1 MWLLEWLLRKT
12 APARCTTRGS
22 PSRAP
27 PPSARS
33 RPLLLLLLLPMASS
47 VDVETRFLAVVDE
60 YVAAYPLVGRDAL
73 SPNCVRLA
81 AAKILL
87 HQRQV
92 KSTGN
97 ANTPWPEEGAKQL
110 AAILLVIFVQECLV
124 HSQQN
129 VLGVAAHEFYELLSS
144 LVRSAGVTRSD
155 LITELIDV
163 DKEGSATRFA
173 SSNEIARLWVA
184 SPEGA
189 LAGSPARLRAVLSS
203 EGDGGSEF
211 ERGSWSNE
219 SLPELARE
227 ARLGGIAAPATPL
240 YRRRLFLRSRRFR
253 ICSTAVVVIWLLC
266 TEFICFS
273 RFYGHDFAQ
282 VMLFATSCSFGTSI
296 VVASFPTDLAA
307 QKRFT
312 LLPTCA
318 TALSVI
324 TATYSEFFYLSD
336 AHVNTAC
343 KLVHA
348 ALCLA
353 VNATWSS
360 SAILSAH
367 GSYSWQKARLVYLC
381 DGLSFLITTIL
392 LSHLGPP
399 PAYPPGNVAY
409 PTALF
414 RAAIS
419 IFWAAILTKS
429 NRLDFAAFADRL
441 GWNHVTLNLS
451 EIHQPVEPGAEG
463 NEGSNSNS
471 GDPSPPLD
479 GAGKGEG
486 SGGDGELL
494 SNLSSG
500 ERSSLSE
507 FLERRESGGGG
518 GGGSSETV
526 EGATRRRRRSSK
538 E

>member
-1 MWLLEWLLRKT
+1 MAAKT
-12 APARCTTRGS
+12 APRCTTRGS
-22 PSRAP
+22 VSRAT
-27 PPSARS
+27 SVGALAAAAAAFAAANGLAAGCRDA
-33 RPLLLLLLLPMASS
+33 LPRGGGR
-47 VDVETRFLAVVDE
+47 VCRRL
-60 YVAAYPLVGRDAL
+60 PLVGRDAL
-73 SPNCVRLA
+73 SPKTACAWPLQSPA
-81 AAKILL
+81 APTTSKVDG
-87 HQRQV
+87 QCD
-92 KSTGN
+92 
-97 ANTPWPEEGAKQL
+97 TPWPEEGAKQL
-110 AAILLVIFVQECLV
+110 AAILLVIFVQSASCTA
-124 HSQQN
+124 SKTPRR
-129 VLGVAAHEFYELLSS
+129 AHEFCELLE
-144 LVRSAGVTRSD
+144 LLRSAGVTRSD

-163 DKEGSATRFA
+163 DKEGERDALRP
-173 SSNEIARLWVA
+173 SNEIARLWVA
-184 SPEGA
+184 SPEGRCR
-189 LAGSPARLRAVLSS
+189 LPARLRAVLSS

-392 LSHLGPP
+392 LSHLARRPH
-399 PAYPPGNVAY
+399 
-409 PTALF
+409 TR
-414 RAAIS
+414 RATSRIRPRSSAP
-419 IFWAAILTKS
+419 
-429 NRLDFAAFADRL
+429 R
-441 GWNHVTLNLS
+441 
-451 EIHQPVEPGAEG
+451 
-463 NEGSNSNS
+463 
-471 GDPSPPLD
+471 SP
-479 GAGKGEG
+479 
-486 SGGDGELL
+486 
-494 SNLSSG
+494 SSG
-500 ERSSLSE
+500 
-507 FLERRESGGGG
+507 
-518 GGGSSETV
+518 
-526 EGATRRRRRSSK
+526 RRSSPNRTV
-538 E
+538 